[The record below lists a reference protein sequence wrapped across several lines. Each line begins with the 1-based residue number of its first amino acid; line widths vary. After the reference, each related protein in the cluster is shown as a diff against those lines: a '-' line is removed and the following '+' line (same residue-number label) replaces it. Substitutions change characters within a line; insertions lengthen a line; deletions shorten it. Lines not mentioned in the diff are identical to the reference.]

1 MCTRVNHSVP
11 LLRFTCPFSFRGF
24 VVLSF
29 ELSCFILFSEA
40 WEGVSI
46 GSACNRRH
54 GRFPMCCG
62 HKTKIQ
68 KVLYGNAVSTV
79 DNAKIERITK
89 ATKNKI
95 KLNNKYIKYIEV

>member
-1 MCTRVNHSVP
+1 MFTLNRSVYP
-11 LLRFTCPFSFRGF
+11 SSSSTHINS
-24 VVLSF
+24 VL
-29 ELSCFILFSEA
+29 ERYKL
-40 WEGVSI
+40 
-46 GSACNRRH
+46 
-54 GRFPMCCG
+54 CG